1 MKSNKERDPAEK
13 TIKEEKSGG
22 DDADDGYDSDDAP
35 HTLNEVTSATDLD
48 FTADLD

>member
-22 DDADDGYDSDDAP
+22 DDTNEEYVEEHRPQGL
-35 HTLNEVTSATDLD
+35 TEVTTVTDLG
-48 FTADLD
+48 FAADLD